1 VKVRA
6 REEEE
11 KISICQPFS
20 PEELDNTGD
29 VYFTQQKNILA
40 GTCRQEPD

>member
-20 PEELDNTGD
+20 PEELDNTSDG
-29 VYFTQQKNILA
+29 YFTQQKNTLVW
-40 GTCRQEPD
+40 TCRQEPD